1 MIGIDHNRRIQA
13 QLHAAAE
20 NKAIDDMERNARPLF
35 IVLAVC
41 FAALITDGLLDAYAT
56 HKYAGQIHASEM
68 FVQALNGT
76 AIDTGEG
83 VATCT
88 VRNNQL
94 VANLSKVPQ

>member
-41 FAALITDGLLDAYAT
+41 LLAIVSDVLLDIYST
-56 HKYAGQIHASEM
+56 HQHAAQIQAASA
-68 FVQALNGT
+68 FASCLNGQQIEVGDSWASCKIT
-76 AIDTGEG
+76 KITLVEG
-83 VATCT
+83 I
-88 VRNNQL
+88 
-94 VANLSKVPQ
+94 K